1 MHPSTGEVM
10 KKRSV
15 YASHHPPGGSGKWV
29 DYLTICSDTG
39 R

>member
-1 MHPSTGEVM
+1 M

-15 YASHHPPGGSGKWV
+15 YASYHPPVGSGKWV

-39 R
+39 L